1 MEYSDTIIMALRKKY
16 ESKQLGTLK
25 SSKDT
30 LRKEIQIG
38 TAAIPLYK
46 EQLFHNL
53 CSIMLPETMDDM
65 DYLDRF
71 VKYQNQNRPEVIKTD
86 TEGEAFITFGL
97 LSQED
102 NENTKNISQRLAK
115 IRADMEK
122 IWKQYVFY
130 DIGEI
135 VADNIPVAWMDF
147 KAFCINGMI
156 YSMLFLFQIEEQ
168 AVLGNFHCVFPKY
181 DIWKPAVL
189 KLLTTIQVEGKNNE
203 RTAN

>member
-16 ESKQLGTLK
+16 ESKQLETLK

-86 TEGEAFITFGL
+86 TEGEAFITFR
-97 LSQED
+97 SE
-102 NENTKNISQRLAK
+102 EHTKIMK
-115 IRADMEK
+115 IQK
-122 IWKQYVFY
+122 IY
-130 DIGEI
+130 
-135 VADNIPVAWMDF
+135 P
-147 KAFCINGMI
+147 NG
-156 YSMLFLFQIEEQ
+156 
-168 AVLGNFHCVFPKY
+168 
-181 DIWKPAVL
+181 
-189 KLLTTIQVEGKNNE
+189 
-203 RTAN
+203 

>member
-16 ESKQLGTLK
+16 ESKQLETLK

-147 KAFCINGMI
+147 KAFCI
-156 YSMLFLFQIEEQ
+156 
-168 AVLGNFHCVFPKY
+168 
-181 DIWKPAVL
+181 
-189 KLLTTIQVEGKNNE
+189 VEGKNNE

>member
-1 MEYSDTIIMALRKKY
+1 MK
-16 ESKQLGTLK
+16 
-25 SSKDT
+25 
-30 LRKEIQIG
+30 IQ
-38 TAAIPLYK
+38 
-46 EQLFHNL
+46 
-53 CSIMLPETMDDM
+53 
-65 DYLDRF
+65 
-71 VKYQNQNRPEVIKTD
+71 
-86 TEGEAFITFGL
+86 
-97 LSQED
+97 
-102 NENTKNISQRLAK
+102 
-115 IRADMEK
+115 K